1 MQKNIS
7 GYNRGSNSLNMVK
20 FLFFI
25 FLTGSF
31 YGLYSQNSDGNIKI
45 IQDSRIDTLLSKHAA
60 LNEEYAQIEGWRINI
75 FFEAG
80 NNSKKLAIEAKS
92 QFVNRY
98 SDVSCYLIFQE
109 PYYKVRI
116 GDYRTKMEAEKFL
129 KKIERTYPN
138 AFVVKD
144 DINFPKLN

>member
-1 MQKNIS
+1 
-7 GYNRGSNSLNMVK
+7 MVK
-20 FLFFI
+20 FLFLI
-25 FLTGSF
+25 FLTGSVS
-31 YGLYSQNSDGNIKI
+31 GLYSQNSDGNIKI
-45 IQDSRIDTLLSKHAA
+45 IQDSRIDTLLSKHKA
-60 LNEEYAQIEGWRINI
+60 LNEEYTQIEGWRINI

-92 QFVNRY
+92 QFVNKY
-98 SDVSCYLIFQE
+98 SDVACYLIFQE

-144 DINFPKLN
+144 NINFPKLN

>member
-7 GYNRGSNSLNMVK
+7 GYNRGRNSLNMVK
-20 FLFFI
+20 FLFFV
-25 FLTGSF
+25 FLIGSV
-31 YGLYSQNSDGNIKI
+31 YCSYSQNNEGNIKI
-45 IQDSRIDTLLSKHAA
+45 IQDSRIDTLLSKHIE
-60 LNEEYAQIEGWRINI
+60 LNEEYAQIDGWRINI

-80 NNSKKLAIEAKS
+80 NYSKRLAVEAKS
-92 QFVNRY
+92 QFVNRH

-129 KKIERTYPN
+129 KEIEREYPN
-138 AFVVKD
+138 AFVIKD
-144 DINFPKLN
+144 NINYPKLN

>member
-7 GYNRGSNSLNMVK
+7 GYNRGRNSLNMVK
-20 FLFFI
+20 FLFFV
-25 FLTGSF
+25 FLIGPV
-31 YGLYSQNSDGNIKI
+31 YCLYSQNSEGNIKI
-45 IQDSRIDTLLSKHAA
+45 IQDSRIDTLLSKHLE
-60 LNEEYAQIEGWRINI
+60 LNKEYIQIEGWRINI

-80 NNSKKLAIEAKS
+80 NYSKRLAVEAKS

-129 KKIERTYPN
+129 KKIERQYPN
-138 AFVVKD
+138 AFVIKD
-144 DINFPKLN
+144 NINFPKLN

>member
-1 MQKNIS
+1 MKNF
-7 GYNRGSNSLNMVK
+7 NMIKIILYVV
-20 FLFFI
+20 FFGFPFCLFA
-25 FLTGSF
+25 
-31 YGLYSQNSDGNIKI
+31 QNGEGNVKI
-45 IQDSRIDTLLSKHAA
+45 IQDPRIDSLVNLHIE
-60 LNEEYAQIEGWRINI
+60 LNEEYSQIEGWRINI

-80 NNSKKLAIEAKS
+80 NNSKRLAVEAKS

-98 SDVSCYLIFQE
+98 SDVPCYLVFQE
-109 PYYKVRI
+109 PYYKVRV

-129 KKIERTYPN
+129 HKIEREYPN